1 MIKIKKIFVFFAVF
15 VTSSY
20 AQSLKDILIPPISS
34 IVYDRHGRV
43 IGYLYKDQFR
53 LYVRYKDIPE
63 NVIKALIATEDERFF
78 EHKGIDYKG
87 IARAAFEDLKSLSI
101 KQGGSTITQQLVKM
115 IFLSPKRTL
124 SRKLKEF
131 VLAKQIEE
139 KLSKEDILE
148 LYLNYAY
155 FGQGAYGIKTAAW
168 VYFGKDLKDL
178 TLPEIALLIG
188 LIKAPSYYD
197 PFKHP
202 ERAIKRRNIVLT
214 NMYKLGFINLVEYTK
229 AISSP
234 LGILN
239 KPNRPKNRGYVL
251 DYVKRKLK
259 SLLYDDLAIYQGGLK
274 IYTTVDNVIQEKVQ
288 EHVKTYVD
296 KLSKLHK
303 IPDLQGAAFGTNKK
317 GEILFLVGGK
327 DYKVTQFNRVYQAK
341 RPIGS
346 TIKPFIYL
354 EALKRNYNYTSII
367 PDTPISFRLTNNRFW
382 TPVNYEKYFHGPIY
396 LKNALIYSVN
406 VATIHLALKLGYS
419 DVYQVLKKYGF
430 VKRYF
435 DLSYVLGSCQ
445 SNLWKLVRNYMV
457 FANKGVIWEPFII
470 RKIKNFENK
479 VIYKHKPVSI
489 VMENPKNV
497 KKIIPLLA
505 AVTKYG
511 TAKKLSYLWKHFPV
525 YGKTGTTNDFRDIY
539 FVGWTPKF
547 LMGVWIGRDS
557 YKSLWKG
564 ATGGNTAAPL
574 WGKIALDIYP
584 LL

>member
-1 MIKIKKIFVFFAVF
+1 M
-15 VTSSY
+15 
-20 AQSLKDILIPPISS
+20 
-34 IVYDRHGRV
+34 
-43 IGYLYKDQFR
+43 
-53 LYVRYKDIPE
+53 
-63 NVIKALIATEDERFF
+63 
-78 EHKGIDYKG
+78 
-87 IARAAFEDLKSLSI
+87 
-101 KQGGSTITQQLVKM
+101 
-115 IFLSPKRTL
+115 
-124 SRKLKEF
+124 
-131 VLAKQIEE
+131 
-139 KLSKEDILE
+139 
-148 LYLNYAY
+148 
-155 FGQGAYGIKTAAW
+155 
-168 VYFGKDLKDL
+168 
-178 TLPEIALLIG
+178 
-188 LIKAPSYYD
+188 
-197 PFKHP
+197 
-202 ERAIKRRNIVLT
+202 
-214 NMYKLGFINLVEYTK
+214 
-229 AISSP
+229 
-234 LGILN
+234 
-239 KPNRPKNRGYVL
+239 
-251 DYVKRKLK
+251 
-259 SLLYDDLAIYQGGLK
+259 
-274 IYTTVDNVIQEKVQ
+274 
-288 EHVKTYVD
+288 
-296 KLSKLHK
+296 
-303 IPDLQGAAFGTNKK
+303 
-317 GEILFLVGGK
+317 VGGK

-525 YGKTGTTNDFRDIY
+525 YGKTGTTNDFRDTY

-574 WGKIALDIYP
+574 WGKIGLDIYP